1 MIDYTDPVYKYYEF
15 SYSGGNQQTITIP
28 ANTTPLGMKIVN
40 TLQAD
45 NINNI
50 SLIAAS
56 DGGNITILNHVAIP
70 RGAILVLDQDDL
82 GFSTGQGYTLK
93 FKMSLAAGTI
103 GITIKY

>member
-1 MIDYTDPVYKYYEF
+1 MEENYTYKYYNF
-15 SYSGGNQQTITIP
+15 SYASGAEQSITIP
-28 ANTTPLGMKIVN
+28 ANTSPLGMKIVN

-56 DGGNITILNHVAIP
+56 DSGNITILNQVAIP
-70 RGAILVLDQDDL
+70 RGAILVLDRDDL

-93 FKMSLAAGTI
+93 FKMSLSAGTI